1 MIGVFASQVRP
12 QGQQVF
18 TTVGANTFTV
28 PQRVFSVS
36 VLAVGG
42 GGGGS
47 TSNGSGGAGG
57 AGGNL
62 GYKNAHPVTP
72 GGSLAVQVGAG
83 GTAGGTVGGA
93 GGESAFATP
102 ALRVFGGGGAVN
114 ATNGGINGAAA
125 IGATASFLGGTGGNS
140 DTVSAGGG
148 GGAAGYAG
156 NGGVGGSGTGAGSNG
171 AGGAGGG
178 GGGGGSSDAA
188 GAGGGVG
195 LFGMGTFG
203 IGAQGSGANGFPGT
217 GGSGGSDGS
226 PSTGSTA
233 TPSTGGVYGGG
244 GGGAELTGEN
254 GPGGQ
259 GAVRVIWGWG
269 QDALRQYLSTAI
281 TFFFYNTTAGWLPGN
296 ATLTPQ
302 ASSLKIDPQT
312 TDPIMTRTGL
322 QIVGSSNRYVHMTY
336 RRTVA
341 GTNPY
346 LTGAGVGSDLFWSTN
361 SRSGVSELFKQSL
374 PSYTW
379 DGTSFIT
386 TTLDMHN
393 PTFGG
398 TDWSAGTITD
408 LRVDFESSLV
418 PYEVEAIEVS
428 NSATPTYHLTKNV

>member
-28 PQRVFSVS
+28 PQRVFAVS
-36 VLAVGG
+36 VVAVGG

-47 TSNGSGGAGG
+47 TSNGSGGSGG

-62 GYKNAHPVTP
+62 GYKNDYAVTP
-72 GGSLAVQVGAG
+72 GASLAVQVGAG
-83 GTAGGTVGGA
+83 GTAGGATGGA

-102 ALRVFGGGGAVN
+102 ALRVFGGLGATSATVGASQGAV
-114 ATNGGINGAAA
+114 A
-125 IGATASFLGGTGGNS
+125 IGATASFLGGIGGSAN
-140 DTVSAGGG
+140 TASAGGG

-156 NGGVGGSGTGAGSNG
+156 NGGAGGSISLAGANGS
-171 AGGAGGG
+171 GGAGGG

-203 IGAQGSGANGFPGT
+203 IGGIASSGNGFEGT

-226 PSTGSTA
+226 ANTGSTA
-233 TPSTGGVYGGG
+233 TPSTGGLYGGG

-269 QDALRQYLSTAI
+269 QNALRQYLGTAI
-281 TFFFYNTTAGWLPGN
+281 TFFFYNTTAGWFNGN
-296 ATLTPQ
+296 STFTQQ
-302 ASSLKIDPQT
+302 ASSLRITPT
-312 TDPIMTRTGL
+312 STDPLMSRIGL
-322 QIVGSSNRYVHMTY
+322 SIAGASNRYVHMTY

-346 LTGAGVGSDLFWSTN
+346 LTGAGVGSDLFWST
-361 SRSGVSELFKQSL
+361 SLRSGASESFKQSL

-398 TDWSAGTITD
+398 TEWATNTITE

>member
-28 PQRVFSVS
+28 PQRVFAVS
-36 VLAVGG
+36 VVAVGG

-47 TSNGSGGAGG
+47 TGSGSGGSGG

-62 GYKNAHPVTP
+62 GYKNAYAVTP
-72 GGSLAVQVGAG
+72 GASLAVQVGAG
-83 GTAGGTVGGA
+83 GIAGGAAGGA

-102 ALRVFGGGGAVN
+102 ALRVFGGLGSSTATGGA
-114 ATNGGINGAAA
+114 ANGAAA
-125 IGATASFLGGTGGNS
+125 IGATASFLGGTGGSS
-140 DTVSAGGG
+140 DTATAGGG

-156 NGGVGGSGTGAGSNG
+156 NGGNGGIGTAAGSNG

-178 GGGGGSSDAA
+178 GGAGGSSDAA

-195 LFGMGTFG
+195 LFGL
-203 IGAQGSGANGFPGT
+203 GADGSGGAAGGANGFAGT
-217 GGSGGSDGS
+217 GGSGGVSGS
-226 PSTGSTA
+226 ASTGSTA
-233 TPSTGGVYGGG
+233 TPSTGGLYGGG

-269 QDALRQYLSTAI
+269 QNALRQYLATAI
-281 TFFFYNTTAGWLPGN
+281 NFFFYNTTAGWIAGN
-296 ATLTPQ
+296 ATLTAQ

-312 TDPIMTRTGL
+312 TDPIMTRPGL
-322 QIVGSSNRYVHMTY
+322 SIAGASNRYVHMTY

-346 LTGAGVGSDLFWSTN
+346 LTGAGVGSDLFWSTS
-361 SRSGVSELFKQSL
+361 SRAGASESFKQSL

-398 TDWSAGTITD
+398 TEWATSTITE
-408 LRVDFESSLV
+408 LRVDFETSLV

>member
-28 PQRVFSVS
+28 PQRVFAVS
-36 VLAVGG
+36 VVAVGG

-47 TSNGSGGAGG
+47 TGNGSGGSGG

-62 GYKNAHPVTP
+62 GYKNAHAVTP
-72 GGSLAVQVGAG
+72 GASLAVQVGAG
-83 GTAGGTVGGA
+83 GISGGTVGGA

-102 ALRVFGGGGAVN
+102 SLRVFGGLGAAN
-114 ATNGGINGAAA
+114 ATTGGTSGAAA
-125 IGATASFLGGTGGNS
+125 IGATASFLGGAGGGS
-140 DTVSAGGG
+140 SSVSAGGG

-156 NGGVGGSGTGAGSNG
+156 NGGDAGNGTAAGANG
-171 AGGAGGG
+171 TGGAGGG

-203 IGAQGSGANGFPGT
+203 IGAQGSGGNGFPGT

-226 PSTGSTA
+226 PNTGSTA
-233 TPSTGGVYGGG
+233 SPSTGGVYGGG

-269 QDALRQYLSTAI
+269 QNALRQYLSTAI
-281 TFFFYNTTAGWLPGN
+281 TFFFYNTTAGWIAGN

-312 TDPIMTRTGL
+312 TDPIMTRPGL
-322 QIVGSSNRYVHMTY
+322 SIDGASNRYVHMTY

-341 GTNPY
+341 GTNPPS
-346 LTGAGVGSDLFWSTN
+346 TGPGVASDLFWSTS
-361 SRSGVSELFKQSL
+361 SRPGASESFKQSL

-398 TDWSAGTITD
+398 TEWATSTITD

-428 NSATPTYHLTKNV
+428 NSETPTYHLTKNV